1 MQALGKALADSNQ
14 SRYNIETVE
23 KKPMLVCQCTGI
35 DLRCVVF
42 FPYDV
47 NGYNEM
53 LSMWMEQEHISSIAT
68 HSLGFCEC
76 RNATTEFLE
85 YLFSAFTCYTA
96 NHCTLLSFYMSLAVC
111 LRFSFHIFGLHI
123 EFILYC
129 TFECIVDAVIIL
141 AVWNHRCL
149 FVCFAH

>member
-1 MQALGKALADSNQ
+1 
-14 SRYNIETVE
+14 
-23 KKPMLVCQCTGI
+23 
-35 DLRCVVF
+35 
-42 FPYDV
+42 
-47 NGYNEM
+47 
-53 LSMWMEQEHISSIAT
+53 MEQEHISAIAT

-76 RNATTEFLE
+76 RNATAEFLE

-111 LRFSFHIFGLHI
+111 VRFSFHIFGLYT

-129 TFECIVDAVIIL
+129 TFKCIVERKNVDAVIIL